1 MRKALVIED
10 VPELTAFVVAVFE
23 YLGFEAYSA
32 ETAADAIEMLNTDPE
47 IEAVFINTSDETHL
61 DALDLAKLI
70 KARKPTT
77 EILIASDRV
86 DRLNEFPPCVFITKP
101 LKPSTLVSMIEHAVR
116 TRPTSGGNR
125 GDFQ

>member
-10 VPELTAFVVAVFE
+10 VPELTAFVVAAFE

-32 ETAADAIEMLNTDPE
+32 ETAADAIEILNADGE
-47 IEAVFINTSDETHL
+47 IEAVFINICDETQL

-70 KARKPTT
+70 KARKPAT

-86 DRLNEFPPCVFITKP
+86 DRLHEFPPCVFITKP
-101 LKPSTLVSMIEHAVR
+101 LSPSTLISMIEHAVR
-116 TRPTSGGNR
+116 TRPTSGRNR
-125 GDFQ
+125 GGFQ